1 MKMIQL
7 SIIIAYG
14 FIAAIIRNTYITI
27 LLCIWT
33 MSVCIYIDKLE
44 EERIKKVR
52 RLRRIRKLKK
62 IEMDKRKESK
72 NGEDN

>member
-14 FIAAIIRNTYITI
+14 FIAAIIRNTYITA

-33 MSVCIYIDKLE
+33 MAVCIYVDKLE
-44 EERIKKVR
+44 EERIKKLR
-52 RLRRIRKLKK
+52 RLRRIKK
-62 IEMDKRKESK
+62 IGMDKRKESK